1 MLKRFWEALKDE
13 GILYSSFKHGKN
25 MRIDKDRVFNDYEE
39 NALDNF
45 KIKEQ
50 DFLSFENA
58 KVLLL
63 RFLIYRK

>member
-1 MLKRFWEALKDE
+1 
-13 GILYSSFKHGKN
+13 